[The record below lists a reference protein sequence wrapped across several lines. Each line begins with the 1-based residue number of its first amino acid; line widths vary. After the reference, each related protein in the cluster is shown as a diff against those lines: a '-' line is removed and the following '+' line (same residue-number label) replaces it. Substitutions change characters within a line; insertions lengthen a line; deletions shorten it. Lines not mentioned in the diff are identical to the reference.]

1 MKSIKNRVPNFD
13 TFVRLDEQASSDDS
27 SLKMMKSKLK
37 SAAYNA
43 SSALS
48 LLENNPGIEIE
59 PYIIAQIAVASDYM
73 DHIEEYFRNYE
84 GDAAG
89 LPADGMG
96 DSGITPATDASSD
109 DTTTDDTAS
118 TDTDSDDDDDTA
130 EPTDSKD
137 DETEDE
143 VEDSPDEE

>member
-13 TFVRLDEQASSDDS
+13 TFVRLDEQANMEES
-27 SLKMMKSKLK
+27 SLKMIKSKLK

-48 LLENNPGIEIE
+48 LLESNPGVEIE

-84 GDAAG
+84 NEGTE
-89 LPADGMG
+89 PAPTDGMDLGAIGG
-96 DSGITPATDASSD
+96 DETMPDAQEEG
-109 DTTTDDTAS
+109 AEG
-118 TDTDSDDDDDTA
+118 DDDDED
-130 EPTDSKD
+130 PTDSSD

-143 VEDSPDEE
+143 VEDSPEDDKDEE